1 MQRWKYVS
9 LVLVCLVIAAL
20 IPITSSYAAPRCF
33 PETGQCLDGRFR
45 EYWDQSGGLPVFGFP
60 ITPEQDEQNRDTG
73 QTYRTQWLERNR
85 FELHLENA
93 APYDVLL
100 GRLGDDRLRQ
110 QGRDWQTFPKADPG
124 AAHYFA
130 QTGHAIAHEP
140 FWRYWSTRGLELG
153 DRGVSERES
162 LALFGLPLSEPQVE
176 TNSSGDTVL
185 TQWFERARF
194 EDHGANGVLLGLL
207 GNEVRAGAGPS
218 PSPSPSPSG
227 SPSPSPSASPSPSP
241 SQPPTFDGC
250 EDDDGAKNAPNFPVR
265 IVTVNK
271 VTEVV
276 RLQNVSTAPVDLN
289 GWRMCSFRGAQEH
302 PGIGGT
308 LAPNETRDFPNT
320 GDNIWNNND
329 SDDGGLY
336 NASGQAISYWDDED
350 D

>member
-1 MQRWKYVS
+1 MQRCKNVS
-9 LVLVCLVIAAL
+9 LALVCLVVAAL
-20 IPITSSYAAPRCF
+20 VPITSSYAAPRCF
-33 PETGQCLDGRFR
+33 PETGQCLDGRFG
-45 EYWDQSGGLPVFGFP
+45 EYWEQSGGLPVFGFP
-60 ITPEQDEQNRDTG
+60 ITAEQDEQNRDTG

-140 FWRYWSTRGLELG
+140 FWSYWSTHGLELG

-194 EDHGANGVLLGLL
+194 EDHGASGVLLGLL
-207 GNEVRAGAGPS
+207 GGEITAAGALPEPSAPPVGAPTAVPPTPTTIPMPQPTPTAVPTAVPTAPPQADCDPAYPTVCIPS
-218 PSPSPSPSG
+218 P
-227 SPSPSPSASPSPSP
+227 
-241 SQPPTFDGC
+241 PPDLDCGQIRHRNFRVLPPDPHRFDG
-250 EDDDGAKNAPNFPVR
+250 DRD
-265 IVTVNK
+265 
-271 VTEVV
+271 
-276 RLQNVSTAPVDLN
+276 
-289 GWRMCSFRGAQEH
+289 
-302 PGIGGT
+302 GIGC
-308 LAPNETRDFPNT
+308 ET
-320 GDNIWNNND
+320 
-329 SDDGGLY
+329 
-336 NASGQAISYWDDED
+336 
-350 D
+350 